1 MKIINTIND
10 IFDIYSSGSF
20 DINKWNNYIN
30 RINSKLGQLC
40 VQDMN
45 EAINT
50 GQVSFKKDYL
60 SILNNVINQKEKLDE
75 LQKNFIKVTE
85 SLEDNILKKFNKTI
99 DVEIV
104 LYLGLF
110 NGAGW
115 VAEIE
120 NKVYCLLGIE
130 KILELDW
137 YDMNSLYGLIYHELG
152 HVYQKQ
158 YGVLEREFDNNKHQ
172 FLWQLFT
179 EGIAMYFEQTLIADY
194 EYYHQ
199 DKNDWKAWCDNHI
212 KLIAQDFN
220 NELDIMTFDN
230 QRYFGDWVYYDGY
243 SDTGYYLGTKFT
255 QYICKQYDFDDILSR
270 EFISL
275 SIKTIDKKGAKITA
289 QSLINSV
296 FAGFHSKKSLREP
309 KKGHFFM
316 QNC

>member
-1 MKIINTIND
+1 MKIINTLND

-30 RINSKLGQLC
+30 NINPKLGWLC
-40 VQDMN
+40 TQDMN

-60 SILNNVINQKEKLDE
+60 PILNSVINQREKLYT
-75 LQKNFIKVTE
+75 LQKNFITITE
-85 SLEDNILKKFNKTI
+85 CLEDKVLSKFNKTI

-104 LYLGLF
+104 LYLGLC

-115 VAEIE
+115 VEEID

-130 KILELDW
+130 KILELNW
-137 YDMNSLYGLIYHELG
+137 YDLDSLYGLIYHELG

-179 EGIAMYFEQTLIADY
+179 EGIAMYFEQTLIGDY

-199 DKNDWKAWCDNHI
+199 DKNGWKYWCDNHI
-212 KLIAQDFN
+212 NQIALDFSN
-220 NELDIMTFDN
+220 DLYLMTFDN
-230 QRYFGDWVYYDGY
+230 QRYFGDWVYYEGY
-243 SDTGYYLGTKFT
+243 SDVGYYLGTMFI
-255 QYICKQYDFDDILSR
+255 QYICKQYAFDEILTFDIN
-270 EFISL
+270 
-275 SIKTIDKKGAKITA
+275 KVDKLFN
-289 QSLINSV
+289 QYINYLGV
-296 FAGFHSKKSLREP
+296 
-309 KKGHFFM
+309 
-316 QNC
+316 

>member
-30 RINSKLGQLC
+30 RINSKLWQLC
-40 VQDMN
+40 VQNMN

-60 SILNNVINQKEKLDE
+60 PILNNVINQKEKLDE

-104 LYLGLF
+104 LYLGLC

-115 VAEIE
+115 VVEIE

-130 KILELDW
+130 KILELNW

-152 HVYQKQ
+152 HIYQKQ
-158 YGVLEREFDNNKHQ
+158 YGVLEREFDNNKHH

-212 KLIAQDFN
+212 KQIILDFSN
-220 NELDIMTFDN
+220 DLNLMTFDN
-230 QRYFGDWVYYDGY
+230 QRYFGDWVYYHNH
-243 SDTGYYLGTKFT
+243 SDVGYYLGTKFI
-255 QYICKQYDFDDILSR
+255 QYICKQYVFDEILS
-270 EFISL
+270 FN
-275 SIKTIDKKGAKITA
+275 IDIVEK
-289 QSLINSV
+289 LFNEYINYLGV
-296 FAGFHSKKSLREP
+296 EQHERLQVYTTNKV
-309 KKGHFFM
+309 
-316 QNC
+316 

>member
-30 RINSKLGQLC
+30 RINSKFGQLC

-50 GQVSFKKDYL
+50 GQVSLKKDYL
-60 SILNNVINQKEKLDE
+60 PILNNVINQKEKLDE

-104 LYLGLF
+104 LYLGLC

-130 KILELDW
+130 KILELNW

-152 HVYQKQ
+152 HVYHKQ

-179 EGIAMYFEQTLIADY
+179 EGIAMYFEQTVIADY
-194 EYYHQ
+194 EFYHQ
-199 DKNDWKAWCDNHI
+199 DKNDWKVWCDNHI
-212 KLIAQDFN
+212 KQIILDFSN
-220 NELDIMTFDN
+220 DLNLMTFDN
-230 QRYFGDWVYYDGY
+230 QRYFGDWVYYHNH
-243 SDTGYYLGTKFT
+243 SDVGYYLGTKFI
-255 QYICKQYDFDDILSR
+255 QYICKQYVFDEILS
-270 EFISL
+270 FN
-275 SIKTIDKKGAKITA
+275 IDIVEK
-289 QSLINSV
+289 LFNEYINYLGV
-296 FAGFHSKKSLREP
+296 EQHERLQVYTTNKV
-309 KKGHFFM
+309 
-316 QNC
+316 

>member
-1 MKIINTIND
+1 
-10 IFDIYSSGSF
+10 
-20 DINKWNNYIN
+20 
-30 RINSKLGQLC
+30 
-40 VQDMN
+40 MN

-60 SILNNVINQKEKLDE
+60 PILNNVINQKEKLDE
-75 LQKNFIKVTE
+75 LQMNFIKVTE

-104 LYLGLF
+104 LYLGLC

-130 KILELDW
+130 KILELNW

-212 KLIAQDFN
+212 KQIILDFSN
-220 NELDIMTFDN
+220 DLNLMTFGN
-230 QRYFGDWVYYDGY
+230 QRYFGDWVYYHNH
-243 SDTGYYLGTKFT
+243 SDVGYYLGTKFI
-255 QYICKQYDFDDILSR
+255 QYICKQYVFDEILS
-270 EFISL
+270 FN
-275 SIKTIDKKGAKITA
+275 IDIVEKLFNEYKNYLGVEQHERLQIYTTNKI
-289 QSLINSV
+289 
-296 FAGFHSKKSLREP
+296 
-309 KKGHFFM
+309 
-316 QNC
+316 

>member
-30 RINSKLGQLC
+30 RINSKLEQLC

-60 SILNNVINQKEKLDE
+60 PILNNVINQKEKLDE

-104 LYLGLF
+104 LYLGLC

-115 VAEIE
+115 VSEIE

-130 KILELDW
+130 KILELNW

-255 QYICKQYDFDDILSR
+255 QYICKQYDFDDILSFDIIIV
-270 EFISL
+270 EQLWQDFIN
-275 SIKTIDKKGAKITA
+275 AY
-289 QSLINSV
+289 
-296 FAGFHSKKSLREP
+296 
-309 KKGHFFM
+309 
-316 QNC
+316 

>member
-60 SILNNVINQKEKLDE
+60 PILNNVINQKEKLDE

-104 LYLGLF
+104 LYLGLC

-115 VAEIE
+115 VVEIE

-130 KILELDW
+130 KILELNW

-199 DKNDWKAWCDNHI
+199 DKNDWKDWCDNHI

-255 QYICKQYDFDDILSR
+255 QYICKQYDFDDILSFDIIIV
-270 EFISL
+270 EQLWQDFIN
-275 SIKTIDKKGAKITA
+275 AY
-289 QSLINSV
+289 
-296 FAGFHSKKSLREP
+296 
-309 KKGHFFM
+309 
-316 QNC
+316 

>member
-60 SILNNVINQKEKLDE
+60 PILNNVINQKEKLDE

-104 LYLGLF
+104 LYLGLC

-130 KILELDW
+130 KILELNW

-199 DKNDWKAWCDNHI
+199 DKNDWKSWCDNHI

-255 QYICKQYDFDDILSR
+255 QYICNQYDFDDILSFDIIIV
-270 EFISL
+270 EQLWQDFIN
-275 SIKTIDKKGAKITA
+275 AY
-289 QSLINSV
+289 
-296 FAGFHSKKSLREP
+296 
-309 KKGHFFM
+309 
-316 QNC
+316 

>member
-1 MKIINTIND
+1 MIHLKIINTIND

-60 SILNNVINQKEKLDE
+60 PILNNVINQKEKLDE

-104 LYLGLF
+104 LYLGLC

-115 VAEIE
+115 VVEIE

-130 KILELDW
+130 KILELNW

-212 KLIAQDFN
+212 KQIILDFSN
-220 NELDIMTFDN
+220 DLNLMTFDN
-230 QRYFGDWVYYDGY
+230 HRYFGDWVYYHNH
-243 SDTGYYLGTKFT
+243 SDVGYYLGTKFI
-255 QYICKQYDFDDILSR
+255 QYICKQYVFDEILS
-270 EFISL
+270 FN
-275 SIKTIDKKGAKITA
+275 IDIVEKLFNEYKNYLGVEQHERLQIYTTNK
-289 QSLINSV
+289 V
-296 FAGFHSKKSLREP
+296 
-309 KKGHFFM
+309 
-316 QNC
+316 

>member
-60 SILNNVINQKEKLDE
+60 PILNNVINQKEKLDE

-104 LYLGLF
+104 LYLGLC

-130 KILELDW
+130 KILELNW

-243 SDTGYYLGTKFT
+243 PDTGYYLGTKFT
-255 QYICKQYDFDDILSR
+255 QYICKQYDFDDILSFDIIIV
-270 EFISL
+270 EQLWQDFIN
-275 SIKTIDKKGAKITA
+275 AY
-289 QSLINSV
+289 
-296 FAGFHSKKSLREP
+296 
-309 KKGHFFM
+309 
-316 QNC
+316 

>member
-1 MKIINTIND
+1 MNIINTIND

-20 DINKWNNYIN
+20 DINKWKNYIN

-60 SILNNVINQKEKLDE
+60 PILNNVINQKEKLDE
-75 LQKNFIKVTE
+75 LQMNFIKVTE

-104 LYLGLF
+104 LYLGLC

-130 KILELDW
+130 KILELNW

-212 KLIAQDFN
+212 KQII
-220 NELDIMTFDN
+220 LDLSNDLNLMTFDN
-230 QRYFGDWVYYDGY
+230 QRYFGDWVYYHNH
-243 SDTGYYLGTKFT
+243 SDVGYYLGTKFI
-255 QYICKQYDFDDILSR
+255 QYICKQYVFDEILS
-270 EFISL
+270 FN
-275 SIKTIDKKGAKITA
+275 IDIVEKLFNEYKNYLGVEQHERLQIYTTNKI
-289 QSLINSV
+289 
-296 FAGFHSKKSLREP
+296 
-309 KKGHFFM
+309 
-316 QNC
+316 

>member
-60 SILNNVINQKEKLDE
+60 PILNNVINQKEKLDE

-85 SLEDNILKKFNKTI
+85 SLEENILKKFNKTI

-104 LYLGLF
+104 LYLGLC

-115 VAEIE
+115 VVEIE

-130 KILELDW
+130 KILELNW

-212 KLIAQDFN
+212 KQIILDFSN
-220 NELDIMTFDN
+220 DLNLMTFDN
-230 QRYFGDWVYYDGY
+230 HRYFGDWVYYHNH
-243 SDTGYYLGTKFT
+243 SDVGYYLGTKFI
-255 QYICKQYDFDDILSR
+255 QYICKQYVFDEILS
-270 EFISL
+270 FN
-275 SIKTIDKKGAKITA
+275 IDIVEKLFNEYKNYLGVEQHERLQIYTTNK
-289 QSLINSV
+289 V
-296 FAGFHSKKSLREP
+296 
-309 KKGHFFM
+309 
-316 QNC
+316 

>member
-50 GQVSFKKDYL
+50 GQVSLKKDYL
-60 SILNNVINQKEKLDE
+60 PILNNVINQKEKLDE
-75 LQKNFIKVTE
+75 LQKYFIKVTE

-99 DVEIV
+99 DVEVV
-104 LYLGLF
+104 LYLGLC

-130 KILELDW
+130 KILELNW

-212 KLIAQDFN
+212 KQIILDFSN
-220 NELDIMTFDN
+220 DLNLMTFDN
-230 QRYFGDWVYYDGY
+230 QRYFGDWVYYHNHPDV
-243 SDTGYYLGTKFT
+243 GYYLGTKFI
-255 QYICKQYDFDDILSR
+255 QYICKQYVFDDILSFDIIIV
-270 EFISL
+270 EQLWQDFIN
-275 SIKTIDKKGAKITA
+275 AY
-289 QSLINSV
+289 
-296 FAGFHSKKSLREP
+296 
-309 KKGHFFM
+309 
-316 QNC
+316 

>member
-60 SILNNVINQKEKLDE
+60 PILNNVINQKEKLDE

-104 LYLGLF
+104 LYLGLC

-115 VAEIE
+115 GVEIV

-130 KILELDW
+130 KILELNW

-243 SDTGYYLGTKFT
+243 PDTGYYLGTKFT
-255 QYICKQYDFDDILSR
+255 QYICKQYDFDDILSFDIIIV
-270 EFISL
+270 EQLWQDFIN
-275 SIKTIDKKGAKITA
+275 AY
-289 QSLINSV
+289 
-296 FAGFHSKKSLREP
+296 
-309 KKGHFFM
+309 
-316 QNC
+316 

>member
-1 MKIINTIND
+1 MRIINTIND

-60 SILNNVINQKEKLDE
+60 PILNNVINQKEKLDE

-104 LYLGLF
+104 LYLGLC

-115 VAEIE
+115 GVEIV

-130 KILELDW
+130 KILELNW

-243 SDTGYYLGTKFT
+243 PDTGYYLGTKFT
-255 QYICKQYDFDDILSR
+255 QYICKQYDFDDILSFDIIIV
-270 EFISL
+270 EQLWQDFIN
-275 SIKTIDKKGAKITA
+275 AY
-289 QSLINSV
+289 
-296 FAGFHSKKSLREP
+296 
-309 KKGHFFM
+309 
-316 QNC
+316 

>member
-45 EAINT
+45 EAINS

-60 SILNNVINQKEKLDE
+60 PILNNVINQKEKLDE

-104 LYLGLF
+104 LYLGLC

-115 VAEIE
+115 VVEIE

-130 KILELDW
+130 KILELNW

-230 QRYFGDWVYYDGY
+230 QRYFGDWVYYNGY

-255 QYICKQYDFDDILSR
+255 QYICKQYDFDDILSFDIIIV
-270 EFISL
+270 EQLWQDFIN
-275 SIKTIDKKGAKITA
+275 AY
-289 QSLINSV
+289 
-296 FAGFHSKKSLREP
+296 
-309 KKGHFFM
+309 
-316 QNC
+316 

>member
-60 SILNNVINQKEKLDE
+60 PILNNVINQKEKLDE

-85 SLEDNILKKFNKTI
+85 SLEENILKKFNKTI

-104 LYLGLF
+104 LYLGLC

-130 KILELDW
+130 KILELNW

-230 QRYFGDWVYYDGY
+230 QSYFGDWVYYGGY
-243 SDTGYYLGTKFT
+243 SDVGYYLGTKFI
-255 QYICKQYDFDDILSR
+255 QYICKQYVFDEILS
-270 EFISL
+270 FN
-275 SIKTIDKKGAKITA
+275 IDIVEK
-289 QSLINSV
+289 LFNEYINYLGV
-296 FAGFHSKKSLREP
+296 EQHERLQVYTTNKV
-309 KKGHFFM
+309 
-316 QNC
+316 